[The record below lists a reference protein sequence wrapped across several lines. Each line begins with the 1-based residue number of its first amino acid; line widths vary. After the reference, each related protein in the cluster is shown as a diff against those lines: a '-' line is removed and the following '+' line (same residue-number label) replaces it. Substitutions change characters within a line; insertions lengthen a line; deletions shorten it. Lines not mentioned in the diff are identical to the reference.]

1 MHLIEFENY
10 EVRPTEEFFMIKPL
24 RDLYTKYHEKDWE
37 KFMQYV
43 SFIYHYADPRSTYA
57 YIVDDDE
64 RMNEIIKQEGFPK
77 SFKAPKEVWD
87 CIDVYKKRIETPALK
102 LLKATLVMIDNL
114 SQYMQNIDLDERDD
128 KGKPVH
134 TISTVTQAAKQ
145 VPQLAKDVSE
155 AMKTVAKE
163 IEESGRARGGNE
175 KNSVFEDGVNF

>member
-64 RMNEIIKQEGFPK
+64 RLNEIITQEGLPK
-77 SFKAPKEVWD
+77 GFKIDKD
-87 CIDVYKKRIETPALK
+87 LQKCIEHYKQRIITASYN
-102 LLKATLVMIDNL
+102 LLQSMRRLIDKVSKHL
-114 SQYMQNIDLDERDD
+114 DEIDLDERDD
-128 KGKPVH
+128 KGKPIYTLS
-134 TISTVTQAAKQ
+134 TIMQASKQ
-145 VPQLAKDVSE
+145 VPQVVKELSE
-155 AMKTVAKE
+155 AEKAVIKE
-163 IEESGRARGGNE
+163 IEESGRIRGGYE
-175 KNSVFEDGVNF
+175 KSLMDDGINM